1 MVHVPFVTDDE
12 TLVAVDND
20 ELFLVAVVE
29 SLLNLMHYVLMVSSV
44 GLKSEMRLR
53 RIKVVAL
60 QEELLQK

>member
-1 MVHVPFVTDDE
+1 MGHVPFVTDDE

>member
-1 MVHVPFVTDDE
+1 MGHVLFVTDDE